1 MIVTAVQDV
10 GEEPPADLVAAVKAA
25 HRGGARIVSLCTGV
39 FVLAAAGILDGR
51 PATTHW
57 LHASELAR
65 RYPAVKL
72 NPGVLYV
79 DDGDVLT
86 SAGTT
91 AGIDLCLHIV
101 RRDLG
106 AAVANRLARRLVA
119 PAHRSGGQ
127 AQYIETPAAWRAET
141 TLAPL
146 LDWMRRAPARAPDRH
161 GPRQAREPDQPDAD
175 PAIPRHHRQHPG
187 QMANRSAHP
196 ARPRAARDRAPCR
209 STRSPGR
216 PASAGRRTSAGTSQ
230 WPSASTRAPTVA
242 LSMPAPHFEAKN
254 RQPAD
259 EGAQAPPISPAEP
272 RQPPRCLRDTRP
284 ARSRRQPRRTVTAR
298 APAKPSGGN
307 VARLGADDR
316 ATDSNAPG
324 QCAFDTLP
332 ASGHLSCRRAH
343 KNPDHAVD
351 RG

>member
-1 MIVTAVQDV
+1 MEKRHLVALAVTAGAPIFELAIPCEIFGRHREGLPGPWYDLRICAPPGPPVRTGADFVPGAPDGYELLAQAGTVIVTAVQDV
-10 GEEPPADLVAAVKAA
+10 NEEPSADLVAAVKAA
-25 HRGGARIVSLCTGV
+25 HRGGARIVSLCTGA

-146 LDWMRRAPARAPDRH
+146 LDWMRARLHEPLTVTDLARHANLTNRTLIRQFHATTGSTPAKWLTAQRIQRARELLEMSTLPVDQIARASGLGGPANFRRH
-161 GPRQAREPDQPDAD
+161 FT
-175 PAIPRHHRQHPG
+175 
-187 QMANRSAHP
+187 MAVGVNPSTYRRTFNA
-196 ARPRAARDRAPCR
+196 RAAFRGKEQA
-209 STRSPGR
+209 
-216 PASAGRRTSAGTSQ
+216 AGG
-230 WPSASTRAPTVA
+230 
-242 LSMPAPHFEAKN
+242 
-254 RQPAD
+254 
-259 EGAQAPPISPAEP
+259 
-272 RQPPRCLRDTRP
+272 
-284 ARSRRQPRRTVTAR
+284 
-298 APAKPSGGN
+298 
-307 VARLGADDR
+307 
-316 ATDSNAPG
+316 
-324 QCAFDTLP
+324 
-332 ASGHLSCRRAH
+332 
-343 KNPDHAVD
+343 
-351 RG
+351 